1 MKKNNIL
8 KLISPIA
15 PTTNHYLNYRVMR
28 KSGKNI
34 VMPYP
39 SKETVTFKKSFIP
52 YVKEEVGKQNWE
64 MDQTG
69 LQHYYVYW
77 TVYFPRIDM
86 DVSNQDKVIIDSITE
101 SEVVWKDDNVV
112 CNRVDH
118 IYYDSSNPRIE
129 LTIVPVDYIG
139 VFENEEHLNS
149 FQEKCKECKRYS
161 NNCSIL
167 RKLIEGRI
175 IEEYQNNECIK
186 FKKKK

>member
-1 MKKNNIL
+1 
-8 KLISPIA
+8 
-15 PTTNHYLNYRVMR
+15 
-28 KSGKNI
+28 
-34 VMPYP
+34 MPYP
-39 SKETVTFKKSFIP
+39 SKETVAFKKSFIP
-52 YVKEEVGKQNWE
+52 YVVEEVSKQNWE

-69 LQHYYVYW
+69 LQHYYVHW

-139 VFENEEHLNS
+139 VFENDEHLNS

-175 IEEYQNNECIK
+175 IEEYQDNECIK